1 MGLFNFLYRV
11 ILFFVFFRPFKIIRT
26 LKLFGMRLNYE
37 MRPGAV
43 AHLALAQG
51 HPWFEV
57 PRGGG
62 KDLEVAGRSLK
73 LLPYGPRGCSWFQ
86 DLEVVGLRL

>member
-1 MGLFNFLYRV
+1 MGFGRAEQRGEQRRNRDRGFGRAEQRGNDVGYGV
-11 ILFFVFFRPFKIIRT
+11 SGDFK
-26 LKLFGMRLNYE
+26 LAGFGTSRW
-37 MRPGAV
+37 R
-43 AHLALAQG
+43 
-51 HPWFEV
+51 FEV

-62 KDLEVAGRSLK
+62 KDLEVAGRSSK